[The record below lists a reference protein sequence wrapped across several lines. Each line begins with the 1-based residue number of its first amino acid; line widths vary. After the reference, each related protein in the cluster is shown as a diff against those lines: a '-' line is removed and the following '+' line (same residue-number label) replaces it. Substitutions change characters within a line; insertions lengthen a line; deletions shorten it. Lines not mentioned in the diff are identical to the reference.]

1 MRKTWRLDSIIIF
14 IEFVSV
20 FIFLPLIF
28 YLNVVSLPKI
38 PSLLVLSSYCLLRLC
53 RDSTLKCSQ
62 LLQIKGFKAYL
73 RIIFKRFLP
82 IAVVLFLLTLI
93 FDPTHLFYFPQN
105 RPWLWSIVIVLYP
118 VFSAL
123 PQEIIYRAFFFQKY
137 SKFLKNDNLI
147 VISSALLFSYLHII
161 FHNPVAV
168 IFTLIGGFFF
178 C

>member
-1 MRKTWRLDSIIIF
+1 M
-14 IEFVSV
+14 
-20 FIFLPLIF
+20 
-28 YLNVVSLPKI
+28 
-38 PSLLVLSSYCLLRLC
+38 
-53 RDSTLKCSQ
+53 
-62 LLQIKGFKAYL
+62 
-73 RIIFKRFLP
+73 
-82 IAVVLFLLTLI
+82 
-93 FDPTHLFYFPQN
+93 
-105 RPWLWSIVIVLYP
+105 IVLYP

-178 C
+178 AKTYSETKSLFSTSFEHALYGNYIFTLGLGRYFYEGL